1 MADKKHST
9 LMGVVVP
16 IDQSPRL
23 RRAAGQEALE
33 QPAPLT
39 TEQALLTA
47 FLAVADRSTL
57 EALQAALMTPAPE
70 HARAGQWSALVAVRN
85 ALGRHQ

>member
-1 MADKKHST
+1 MADKKHNT

-23 RRAAGQEALE
+23 RRAAGLEALA
-33 QPAPLT
+33 QPTPLT

-57 EALQAALMTPAPE
+57 DAFQEALMAPVPE
-70 HARAGQWSALVAVRN
+70 HARPAQWSALIAVRN
-85 ALGRHQ
+85 ALGRGL